1 MPIQI
6 IPISSGNFS
15 QVVRKHGPDMPS
27 LDTLLSQ
34 DRKCTED
41 TAIHRVAAITPDGEI
56 VGFGFA
62 VTGPWD
68 PILRPGYFEISVRVA
83 QNWRKQGIGSKIYQE
98 LERFSIQNQAV
109 ALQGSVGEQSP
120 EDFIWAKKRGFNVE
134 QHVFEST
141 LDLSTFNPRSFDD
154 VLSLG
159 SKLHFSSFA
168 NYPQNDVWFERYLDF
183 WWELAKDAPG
193 MEEKS
198 RPELEQMRNLLFEKM
213 DPADSILILDGEK
226 WVAMSLIIR
235 ETEEVYYNSLT
246 GVCRPYRGKR
256 LSLAAKV
263 KAAEFAKNQGA
274 KYLRTHNDSN
284 NERILAVNRK
294 MGYKPKAGIFLGIIY
309 NSNQRPSGQ
318 KKFRV

>member
-6 IPISSGNFS
+6 ISISSGNFS
-15 QVVRKHGPDMPS
+15 QVVKKRGLDMPS

-41 TAIHRVAAITPDGEI
+41 TVIYRIAAITSDGEI
-56 VGFGFA
+56 VGFGFT

-98 LERFSIQNQAV
+98 LEHFAIQNQAV
-109 ALQGSVGEQSP
+109 ALQGSVREQSH
-120 EDFIWAKKRGFNVE
+120 EDLIWAKKRGFNIE

-141 LDLSTFNPRSFDD
+141 LDLSTFNPRNFDD
-154 VLSLG
+154 VLSLS

-168 NYPQNDVWFERYLDF
+168 NYPQNDVWFERYIDF

-198 RPELEQMRNLLFEKM
+198 RPELEQMRNVLFEKM
-213 DPADSILILDGEK
+213 DPAGSILILDGEK
-226 WVAMSLIIR
+226 WVALSLVIR
-235 ETEEVYYNSLT
+235 ETEEVYYNSFT

-263 KAAEFAKNQGA
+263 KSAEFAKNQDA

-284 NERILAVNRK
+284 NERILAANRK
-294 MGYKPKAGIFLGIIY
+294 MGYKPKPGIFFLSRSIHH
-309 NSNQRPSGQ
+309 SST
-318 KKFRV
+318 

>member
-6 IPISSGNFS
+6 IPITSGNFS
-15 QVVRKHGPDMPS
+15 QVIRKHGPDMPS

-83 QNWRKQGIGSKIYQE
+83 QNWRKQGIGSKIYQK
-98 LERFSIQNQAV
+98 LERFSIQNHAV
-109 ALQGSVGEQSP
+109 ALQGSVREQSP
-120 EDFIWAKKRGFNVE
+120 EDLIWAKKRGFNVE

-159 SKLHFSSFA
+159 SELHFSSFA

-198 RPELEQMRNLLFEKM
+198 RPELEQMRNTLFAIM
-213 DPADSILILDGEK
+213 DPAGSILILDGEK
-226 WVAMSLIIR
+226 WVAMSLVIR

-246 GVCRPYRGKR
+246 GVSRPYRGRR

-274 KYLRTHNDSN
+274 KYLRTHNASN

-294 MGYKPKAGIFLGIIY
+294 MGYKPKPGIFFLSRSIHH
-309 NSNQRPSGQ
+309 SST
-318 KKFRV
+318 

>member
-68 PILRPGYFEISVRVA
+68 PILRPGY
-83 QNWRKQGIGSKIYQE
+83 
-98 LERFSIQNQAV
+98 
-109 ALQGSVGEQSP
+109 
-120 EDFIWAKKRGFNVE
+120 
-134 QHVFEST
+134 
-141 LDLSTFNPRSFDD
+141 
-154 VLSLG
+154 
-159 SKLHFSSFA
+159 
-168 NYPQNDVWFERYLDF
+168 
-183 WWELAKDAPG
+183 

-213 DPADSILILDGEK
+213 DPAGSILILDGEK
-226 WVAMSLIIR
+226 WVAMSLVIR

-294 MGYKPKAGIFLGIIY
+294 MGYKPKPGIFFLTRSIHH
-309 NSNQRPSGQ
+309 SST
-318 KKFRV
+318 